1 MITTKKQLCDIP
13 AAGRFMYA
21 GIDWVKLDTDPKT
34 GNVLALSVGPIFN
47 RAFDDDNCNDW
58 RASSLRREL
67 NGPFLDAL
75 VAEGAD
81 REAFAEF
88 ESDLTA
94 DDGMKD
100 YGTATDRLAL
110 LTDDLY
116 RRYRAIIPPVDT
128 WCWNLTPYSCQP
140 DYRAYARD
148 VNSSGTLNYDS
159 ACRGSD
165 GVRPLCNFK
174 SGILVSVIDEEATAE
189 EARQDTIGEAADAIL
204 QTLDEFDPEIR
215 GDAMAAAL
223 ARMFAEVIDAQK
235 SRTND
240 TGAAE
245 G

>member
-1 MITTKKQLCDIP
+1 MITKKYQLCAVD
-13 AAGRFMYA
+13 AGARFLYG
-21 GIDWVKLDTDPKT
+21 GIEWVKLTTARGDGGT
-34 GNVLALSVGPIFN
+34 LAIAANSVFN

-81 REAFAEF
+81 RDAFMEF

-94 DDGMKD
+94 DDGMTD
-100 YGTATDRLAL
+100 YGTATDRVAL
-110 LTDDLY
+110 LTCDLY
-116 RRYRAIIPPVDT
+116 RRFRRLIPLVDE
-128 WCWNLTPYSCQP
+128 WCWTLTPFSCLP
-140 DYRAYARD
+140 EYRNYARY
-148 VNSSGTLNYDS
+148 VYSSGALYNSSAYD
-159 ACRGSD
+159 GD
-165 GVRPLCNFK
+165 GGVRPLCNFK

-235 SRTND
+235 SRTD
-240 TGAAE
+240 ETGVAE